1 MINFRFLFK
10 QLKIVVVISFGLLLF
25 STPALAG
32 INDDLYEGNIFV
44 LFAGNGSLVPPRLTL
59 AESRKREIPTLLIY
73 YVDDSKDCKQEAI
86 VISRVQEYYGRA
98 ASLVPVTV
106 DSIPAKS
113 KYTKEEL
120 GYYYEGVVPQI
131 VLLDQ
136 KGKVVFNDKGL
147 VPFEDVDDALR
158 KVFDL
163 LPRAESPNLQRRSFN
178 EFNTELV
185 K

>member
-1 MINFRFLFK
+1 MINCQFLFN
-10 QLKIVVVISFGLLLF
+10 QIKIFLIASYLILWC
-25 STPALAG
+25 SAPALAG
-32 INDDLYEGNIFV
+32 INDDTYEGNIFV

-59 AESRKREIPTLLIY
+59 SESREREIPALLVY

-86 VISRVQEYYGRA
+86 VISRLQEYYGRT
-98 ASLVPVTV
+98 ASFIPVMV

-113 KYTKEEL
+113 SYTPEEL
-120 GYYYEGVVPQI
+120 GYYYEGVVPQV

-136 KGKVVFNDKGL
+136 KGKVVFNAKGQ
-147 VPFEDVDDALR
+147 VPFEQVDDALR

-163 LPRAESPNLQRRSFN
+163 VPRAESTELKRRSFN